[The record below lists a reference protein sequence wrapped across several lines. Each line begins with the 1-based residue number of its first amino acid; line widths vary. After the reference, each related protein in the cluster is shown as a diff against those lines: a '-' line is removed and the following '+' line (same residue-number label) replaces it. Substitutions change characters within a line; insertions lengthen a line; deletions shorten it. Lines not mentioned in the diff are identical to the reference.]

1 MEKRCGCQLLGLES
15 IGSIWGLTQD
25 QNTTPIGHT
34 RMRRRSTW
42 NCDNDLWWKKILNY
56 KVPMSEEGGSWH
68 FYHFWSINVFFHQKL
83 VFFSATLCTD
93 WQQEMFLGWVQPL
106 LNYNYPPTL
115 FMEVQSHCSQ
125 LLPVHLWI
133 FFMILIGWMNNGK
146 WLLTVLGRIHCE
158 ISIQKI
164 YLVNFV

>member
-93 WQQEMFLGWVQPL
+93 WQQEMFFGWVQPL

-115 FMEVQSHCSQ
+115 LCSWKYNHI
-125 LLPVHLWI
+125 VHNFWSI
-133 FFMILIGWMNNGK
+133 CEFAFMILIGWMNNRK
-146 WLLTVLGRIHCE
+146 WLFTVIGRIHSK
-158 ISIQKI
+158 ISIQNI
-164 YLVNFV
+164 YLY